1 MEIIKMH
8 EMFCNSLVSGF
19 FQSNL
24 TGQGLVLIQILASIV
39 MLAYILGK
47 YRQLNK
53 MNAVSRKTTHSIMS
67 GHGVLDYFLERH
79 TACNCPIENIYLST
93 SDRLIRMFPS
103 EIRNKI
109 ISRIPE
115 TDLAIT
121 TPQFELVKSQCEY
134 ALEEESIRIEYGMG
148 VIATVV
154 ALSPM
159 LGLLGT
165 VWGVLDAF
173 AEMGAQGNATIST
186 LAPSISAALVT
197 TVVGLLI
204 AIPGVAAYNNLNAKI
219 RNISSD
225 IEKFA
230 NDLLGRISLEMQGR
244 GL

>member
-1 MEIIKMH
+1 
-8 EMFCNSLVSGF
+8 
-19 FQSNL
+19 
-24 TGQGLVLIQILASIV
+24 
-39 MLAYILGK
+39 
-47 YRQLNK
+47 

>member
-165 VWGVLDAF
+165 VLGMLGAFESIGAAGNFTTEAVGKPIWQALLTTAAGLTITIPCHVGYNYLVGRVESMILD
-173 AEMGAQGNATIST
+173 M
-186 LAPSISAALVT
+186 
-197 TVVGLLI
+197 
-204 AIPGVAAYNNLNAKI
+204 
-219 RNISSD
+219 
-225 IEKFA
+225 EKPV
-230 NDLLGRISLEMQGR
+230 N
-244 GL
+244 

>member
-1 MEIIKMH
+1 MH
-8 EMFCNSLVSGF
+8 EFFCNSLVSGF

-24 TGQGLVLIQILASIV
+24 TGQGIVLVQLIASVV
-39 MLAYILGK
+39 MVAYILGK
-47 YRQLNK
+47 YRQLNR
-53 MNAVSRKTTHSIMS
+53 MNSISRKTTRSIMS
-67 GHGVLDYFLERH
+67 GHGVLDYFLDRH
-79 TACNCPIENIYLST
+79 EACNCPVENIYLST
-93 SDRLIRMFPS
+93 SDRLVRMFPL
-103 EIRNKI
+103 ETRNRI
-109 ISRIPE
+109 IARTPGTE
-115 TDLAIT
+115 LAIT
-121 TPQFELVKSQCEY
+121 NHQFELVKSQCEY

-204 AIPGVAAYNNLNAKI
+204 AIPGVAAHSNLNAKI
-219 RNISSD
+219 RNITSD

-230 NDLLGRISLEMQGR
+230 DDLLGRIALEMQGR
-244 GL
+244 NQ

>member
-1 MEIIKMH
+1 MH
-8 EMFCNSLVSGF
+8 EIFCNSLVSGF

-24 TGQGLVLIQILASIV
+24 TGQAIVFAQLAASV
-39 MLAYILGK
+39 AMFAYIIGK
-47 YRQLNK
+47 YCQLK
-53 MNAVSRKTTHSIMS
+53 KIESLSRKSTRSIM
-67 GHGVLDYFLERH
+67 GERGVLDHFLARRE
-79 TACNCPIENIYLST
+79 AQSQCSVENIYNST
-93 SDRLIRMFPS
+93 SERLLRMFPMDV
-103 EIRNKI
+103 RNAI
-109 ISRIPE
+109 ISRNIGVSPTI
-115 TDLAIT
+115 TDN
-121 TPQFELVKSQCEY
+121 QFELVKSQCEY
-134 ALEEESIRIEYGMG
+134 ALEEETIRIEYGMG

-204 AIPGVAAYNNLNAKI
+204 AIPGVAAHSNLTAKI

-230 NDLLGRISLEMQGR
+230 DDLLVRIALEMQGR
-244 GL
+244 NQ